1 MPWRGKRQGWR
12 LLADWFRMAVSEKDD
27 GLKRVAAVG
36 EGCPAGQT
44 HEVRLVACWLGKR
57 KGKGGACWLGE
68 NCPVEVQIN
77 C

>member
-1 MPWRGKRQGWR
+1 MVGRVRR
-12 LLADWFRMAVSEKDD
+12 LILLELLPCVQ
-27 GLKRVAAVG
+27 
-36 EGCPAGQT
+36 GQT

-57 KGKGGACWLGE
+57 KGKGGAWWLGE